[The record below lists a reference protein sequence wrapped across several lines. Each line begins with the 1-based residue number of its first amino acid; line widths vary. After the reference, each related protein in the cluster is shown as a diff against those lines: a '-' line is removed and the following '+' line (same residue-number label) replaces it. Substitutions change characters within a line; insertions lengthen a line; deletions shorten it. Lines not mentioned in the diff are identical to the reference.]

1 MGKQMVMSVMSRDR
15 PGIVADITGV
25 IYRLK
30 GDLADLNQSVLC
42 DYFSMILI
50 ANFDDT
56 VTPEDVVAGFS
67 HIRSATRLEVVVKEV
82 EASPVLAAVM
92 AEREIYVLTAQGKNR
107 SGLVHRIGR
116 FCYEHGINILDLAT
130 TLSGDLYTM
139 ILQLDLS
146 RIGTMPVGQGMPAP
160 EPGMEKERRAEAMD
174 VIRADLARC
183 AEENGLHVVLQ
194 HEDLFKAT
202 NEITLL

>member
-1 MGKQMVMSVMSRDR
+1 MGKQMVMSVMSKDR

-25 IYRLK
+25 IYQLN

-50 ANFDDT
+50 ATFDDA

-67 HIRSATRLEVVVKEV
+67 HIPSATRLEVVVKEV
-82 EASPVLAAVM
+82 ETLPAAVT
-92 AEREIYVLTAQGKNR
+92 AEKSREIYVLTAQGRNK
-107 SGLVHRIGR
+107 SGLVHRVGL
-116 FCYEHGINILDLAT
+116 FCCQHEINILDLAT

-146 RIGTMPVGQGMPAP
+146 RVESVEI
-160 EPGMEKERRAEAMD
+160 
-174 VIRADLARC
+174 IRADLACC
-183 AEENGLHVVLQ
+183 AEESGLHVVLQ

-202 NEITLL
+202 SEITLL

>member
-1 MGKQMVMSVMSRDR
+1 MSKQMVMSVMSKDR

-25 IYRLK
+25 IYQLK

-50 ANFDDT
+50 ASFDDA

-67 HIRSATRLEVVVKEV
+67 HLPSATKLEVVVKEM
-82 EASPVLAAVM
+82 EAPLESAPEGRSQEV
-92 AEREIYVLTAQGKNR
+92 YVLTVQGQNK
-107 SGLVHRIGR
+107 SGLVHRIGL
-116 FCYEHGINILDLAT
+116 FCCQHGINILDLAT
-130 TLSGDLYTM
+130 TLSRGLYTM

-146 RIGTMPVGQGMPAP
+146 HVESVDA
-160 EPGMEKERRAEAMD
+160 
-174 VIRADLARC
+174 IRTDLARC
-183 AEENGLHVVLQ
+183 AEESGLHLVLQ

-202 NEITLL
+202 TEITLL

>member
-1 MGKQMVMSVMSRDR
+1 MSKQMVMSVMSKDR

-25 IYRLK
+25 IYQLK

-50 ANFDDT
+50 ASFDDA

-67 HIRSATRLEVVVKEV
+67 HLPSATKLEVVVKEMEV
-82 EASPVLAAVM
+82 PLDSAPEGRSQEV
-92 AEREIYVLTAQGKNR
+92 YVLTVQGENK
-107 SGLVHRIGR
+107 SGLVHRIGL
-116 FCYEHGINILDLAT
+116 FCCQHGINILDLAT
-130 TLSGDLYTM
+130 TLSRGLYTM

-146 RIGTMPVGQGMPAP
+146 HVESVDA
-160 EPGMEKERRAEAMD
+160 
-174 VIRADLARC
+174 IRTDLARC
-183 AEENGLHVVLQ
+183 AEESGLHLVLQ

-202 NEITLL
+202 TEITLL

>member
-1 MGKQMVMSVMSRDR
+1 MGKQMVMSVMSKDR

-25 IYRLK
+25 IYQLK

-50 ANFDDT
+50 ASFDDG

-82 EASPVLAAVM
+82 DVPIEVVRPG
-92 AEREIYVLTAQGKNR
+92 RPQEIYVLTVQGKNR
-107 SGLVHRIGR
+107 SGLVHRIGL
-116 FCYEHGINILDLAT
+116 FCCQHGINILDLAT
-130 TLSGDLYTM
+130 TLRGDLYTM

-146 RIGTMPVGQGMPAP
+146 RVESVDT
-160 EPGMEKERRAEAMD
+160 
-174 VIRADLARC
+174 IRTDLARC
-183 AEENGLHVVLQ
+183 AEENGLTVVLQ
-194 HEDLFKAT
+194 HEDLFTAT
-202 NEITLL
+202 SEITLL